1 LNVAHKTGHINENK
15 REKKR
20 NSVIWNLF
28 ECRKVFL
35 EVSKYK
41 LCNSKIQ
48 SQCMPFKKI
57 KWKLFIWQTFYCVG
71 MNWKDGKFTVVVVAN
86 VLIVLVKG
94 KVSAK

>member
-48 SQCMPFKKI
+48 SQCMPFKK
-57 KWKLFIWQTFYCVG
+57 KLNGNYLFGRHFIVWE
-71 MNWKDGKFTVVVVAN
+71 
-86 VLIVLVKG
+86 
-94 KVSAK
+94 